1 MEVLCKS
8 FNIGRECTILYIV
21 VITDILNFVNA
32 GEELVICLTGEN
44 AT

>member
-1 MEVLCKS
+1 MKVLCKS
-8 FNIGRECTILYIV
+8 FNIGRDCTILY
-21 VITDILNFVNA
+21 TDILNFVNA

>member
-8 FNIGRECTILYIV
+8 FNIGRECTILYIG
-21 VITDILNFVNA
+21 ILNFVNA